1 MALQQ
6 TQNNTTLAPQNKGNE
21 DFIRIK
27 ELLYICLAKWY
38 WFVFSV
44 LATLVIAY
52 IYIGKK
58 QPVYTRT
65 AQVEIK
71 DDKAGK
77 SVSNRASGITD
88 IGLFNTTS
96 TVDNEKYVFQSPD
109 LMYEVVNRLKLQDN
123 YALKGRLRTVTLYGE
138 ELPVEVKLGD
148 AEPEDYVSF
157 TMEIDGDKLTLSNL
171 RKNKEEYEGTV
182 KAQLNKTVRTSVG
195 TIFVKQLKY
204 TEEKQTIHYTHS
216 KKSSTTNGYMAAVGV
231 AIADKMAE
239 ILTLTISDVSPKRA
253 EDVLNTLIQ
262 VYNERWVQDKNQVTV
277 ATTKFIRDRLGML
290 ENDLSGV
297 DESISEFKSQNMVP
311 DVKEAAKMYMEKGE
325 ESKDKVV
332 ELSGQLEMGKYMRSF
347 VASSGKG
354 VIIPSGSGLTS
365 SALEQQI
372 DAYNDLVLKRQ
383 SLIDNSSEKNSLLPG
398 LDEQIKNLRQAILK
412 SLDNQNIA
420 LQTQI
425 GNLEAATSKKMEQVQ
440 SNPKQAK
447 ELLSVERQQA
457 VKQSLYM
464 FLLQKLEENELSQA
478 FTAYNTRI
486 VMLPYG
492 SLLPTSPK
500 KMQIYL
506 IALILGLLIPFAII
520 YLKRMMTTTL
530 QTRKEL
536 QEVVT
541 MPFLGEIPEVP
552 NDERKWR
559 WPWQSKLTKAEL
571 VVVKHG
577 KRDVINEA
585 FRVLRTNM
593 EFINADAAN
602 KVMAITSYN
611 VNSGKTF
618 LAVNL
623 GLAFALKKKKVLLID
638 CDLRKAS
645 ASKYVGN
652 PKQGVSDYLAG
663 QIDNYHDVIVSYP
676 DNNYLDVLPVGKIP
690 PNPTELLT
698 EERFKQLID
707 SVRGEYDVIL
717 IDCPPVEILADTQ
730 VIAQHVDAN
739 CFVVRAG
746 LMERA
751 LLPELEQLY
760 KENKLKNMGVILNGT
775 MGADG
780 RYGYGHRYGYG
791 YGYSYGYRYG
801 YHYGYG
807 GKESGASKKL
817 GLKFFSF

>member
-21 DFIRIK
+21 DFLRIK

-77 SVSNRASGITD
+77 SISNRASGITD

-123 YALKGRLRTVTLYGE
+123 YALKGRLRTTTLYGE
-138 ELPVEVKLGD
+138 QLPVEVKLGGV
-148 AEPEDYVSF
+148 EPEDYVSF

-171 RKNKEEYEGTV
+171 RRNKDQFDGSV
-182 KAQLNKTVRTSVG
+182 KAQLNKTIRTSVG

-216 KKSSTTNGYMAAVGV
+216 KKSSTTNGYRAAVGV

-311 DVKEAAKMYMEKGE
+311 DLEKAAQMYMEKGE

-372 DAYNDLVLKRQ
+372 NAYNDLVLKRQ

-559 WPWQSKLTKAEL
+559 WPWQSKLTKTEL

-623 GLAFALKKKKVLLID
+623 GLTFALKKKKVLLID

-652 PKQGVSDYLAG
+652 PKQGLSDYLAG
-663 QIDNYHDVIVSYP
+663 QVGNYHDVIVSYP

-707 SVRGEYDVIL
+707 NVRGEYDVIL

-775 MGADG
+775 IGADG

>member
-21 DFIRIK
+21 DFLRIK

-109 LMYEVVNRLKLQDN
+109 LMYEVVDRLKLQDN
-123 YALKGRLRTVTLYGE
+123 YAMKGRLRTVTLYGE
-138 ELPVEVKLGD
+138 QLPVEVKLGGV
-148 AEPEDYVSF
+148 EPEDYVSF
-157 TMEIDGDKLTLSNL
+157 TMEIEGDKLTLSNL
-171 RKNKEEYEGTV
+171 RRNKEQYDGSV

-195 TIFVKQLKY
+195 TVFVKQLKFS
-204 TEEKQTIHYTHS
+204 EGKQTIHYTHS

-311 DVKEAAKMYMEKGE
+311 DVEEAARMYMEKGE

-365 SALEQQI
+365 SALEKQI

-559 WPWQSKLTKAEL
+559 WPWQSKLTKTEL

-623 GLAFALKKKKVLLID
+623 GLTFALKKKKVLLID

-645 ASKYVGN
+645 SSKYVNN
-652 PKQGVSDYLAG
+652 PAQGLSDYLAG
-663 QIDNYHDVIVSYP
+663 QVGNYHDVIVSYP
-676 DNNYLDVLPVGKIP
+676 DNNYFDVLPVGKIP

-739 CFVVRAG
+739 CFVVRAR

-775 MGADG
+775 IGADG

>member
-21 DFIRIK
+21 DFLHIK
-27 ELLYICLAKWY
+27 EMLYICLAKWY

-123 YALKGRLRTVTLYGE
+123 YYTKGRLRTVTLYGE

-182 KAQLNKTVRTSVG
+182 KAQLNKTIRTSVG

-216 KKSSTTNGYMAAVGV
+216 KKSSTTNGYRAAVGV

-372 DAYNDLVLKRQ
+372 NAYNDLVLKRQ

-541 MPFLGEIPEVP
+541 MPFLGEIPEVS

-645 ASKYVGN
+645 GSKYVGN
-652 PKQGVSDYLAG
+652 PKQGLSDYLAG

-775 MGADG
+775 IGADG